1 MTIGNMPIGGA
12 QPPNAVI
19 GGIMAAILAIATG
32 LEPNAAVGLAIP
44 FALLGQ
50 LGVTLVFTLMS
61 PLMSSADNMAHNA
74 DTKGIERLNYFAMAL
89 LGLIFAVVVTLFFIA
104 GATIGQ
110 TIASAIPTWLQTGL
124 SAAGGMMRFVGF
136 AVLLKVMMNRDMW
149 GFFLMGFGLA
159 LITVANESLAT
170 PALLILA
177 LIGFGIAFWD
187 FQQQTELKGAAVS
200 TEVTSK
206 MASNEYVIPEHY
218 EDLTPAP
225 QLDQEDPQ
233 QDGLALLL
241 PAGLVQLRAYAGRW
255 LALLHHPPVWR
266 RSTPTRTT
274 SRLP

>member
-1 MTIGNMPIGGA
+1 
-12 QPPNAVI
+12 
-19 GGIMAAILAIATG
+19 MAAILAIATK

-74 DTKGIERLNYFAMAL
+74 DTKGIERLNYFAMTL
-89 LGLIFAVVVTLFFIA
+89 LGLIFAIVVTLFSIA
-104 GATIGQ
+104 GATIGA
-110 TIASAIPTWLQTGL
+110 TIAAAIPDWLQTGL

-159 LITVANESLAT
+159 LITVANDSLAT

-200 TEVTSK
+200 DGGDF
-206 MASNEYVIPEHY
+206 
-218 EDLTPAP
+218 ED
-225 QLDQEDPQ
+225 
-233 QDGLALLL
+233 GI
-241 PAGLVQLRAYAGRW
+241 
-255 LALLHHPPVWR
+255 
-266 RSTPTRTT
+266 
-274 SRLP
+274 

>member
-1 MTIGNMPIGGA
+1 MEYSIIQVALVFIVTFVAAIDQFNFLESLYQPIVTGAVIGLILGDLNTGLLVGGTYQLMTIGNMPIGGA

-50 LGVTLVFTLMS
+50 LG
-61 PLMSSADNMAHNA
+61 
-74 DTKGIERLNYFAMAL
+74 
-89 LGLIFAVVVTLFFIA
+89 VTLFFIA

-159 LITVANESLAT
+159 LITVANDSLAT

-200 TEVTSK
+200 DGGDF
-206 MASNEYVIPEHY
+206 
-218 EDLTPAP
+218 ED
-225 QLDQEDPQ
+225 
-233 QDGLALLL
+233 GI
-241 PAGLVQLRAYAGRW
+241 
-255 LALLHHPPVWR
+255 
-266 RSTPTRTT
+266 
-274 SRLP
+274 

>member
-1 MTIGNMPIGGA
+1 MEYSIIQIALVFVVTFIAAIDQFDFLESLYQPIVTGAVIGLILGDLNTGLLVGGTYQLMTIGNMPIGGA

-61 PLMSSADNMAHNA
+61 PLMSTADNMAHNA
-74 DTKGIERLNYFAMAL
+74 DTKGIERLNYF
-89 LGLIFAVVVTLFFIA
+89 
-104 GATIGQ
+104 ATIGQ

-159 LITVANESLAT
+159 LITVANDSLAT

-200 TEVTSK
+200 DGG
-206 MASNEYVIPEHY
+206 AF
-218 EDLTPAP
+218 ED
-225 QLDQEDPQ
+225 
-233 QDGLALLL
+233 GI
-241 PAGLVQLRAYAGRW
+241 
-255 LALLHHPPVWR
+255 
-266 RSTPTRTT
+266 
-274 SRLP
+274 

>member
-1 MTIGNMPIGGA
+1 MEYSIIQIALVFVVTFVAAIDQFDFLESLYQPIVTGAVIGLILGDLNTGLLVGGTYQLMTIGNMPIGGA

-61 PLMSSADNMAHNA
+61 PLMSTADNMAHNA

-89 LGLIFAVVVTLFFIA
+89 LGLIFA

-200 TEVTSK
+200 DGGDF
-206 MASNEYVIPEHY
+206 
-218 EDLTPAP
+218 ED
-225 QLDQEDPQ
+225 
-233 QDGLALLL
+233 GI
-241 PAGLVQLRAYAGRW
+241 
-255 LALLHHPPVWR
+255 
-266 RSTPTRTT
+266 
-274 SRLP
+274 

>member
-1 MTIGNMPIGGA
+1 
-12 QPPNAVI
+12 
-19 GGIMAAILAIATG
+19 
-32 LEPNAAVGLAIP
+32 
-44 FALLGQ
+44 
-50 LGVTLVFTLMS
+50 MS
-61 PLMSSADNMAHNA
+61 PLMSTADNMAHNA
-74 DTKGIERLNYFAMAL
+74 DPQGIERLNYFAMAL

-159 LITVANESLAT
+159 LITVANDSLAT

-200 TEVTSK
+200 DGGDF
-206 MASNEYVIPEHY
+206 
-218 EDLTPAP
+218 ED
-225 QLDQEDPQ
+225 
-233 QDGLALLL
+233 GI
-241 PAGLVQLRAYAGRW
+241 
-255 LALLHHPPVWR
+255 
-266 RSTPTRTT
+266 
-274 SRLP
+274 

>member
-1 MTIGNMPIGGA
+1 MEYSIIQIALVFVVTFIAAIDQFDFLESLYQPIVTGAVIGLILGDLNTGLLVGGTYQLMTIGNMPIGGA

-19 GGIMAAILAIATG
+19 GGIMAGPARIAHILHAQLTFGIA
-32 LEPNAAVGLAIP
+32 
-44 FALLGQ
+44 ALLGQ

-61 PLMSSADNMAHNA
+61 PLMSTADNMAHNA

-159 LITVANESLAT
+159 LITVANDSLAT

-200 TEVTSK
+200 DGGDF
-206 MASNEYVIPEHY
+206 
-218 EDLTPAP
+218 ED
-225 QLDQEDPQ
+225 
-233 QDGLALLL
+233 GI
-241 PAGLVQLRAYAGRW
+241 
-255 LALLHHPPVWR
+255 
-266 RSTPTRTT
+266 
-274 SRLP
+274 

>member
-1 MTIGNMPIGGA
+1 
-12 QPPNAVI
+12 
-19 GGIMAAILAIATG
+19 
-32 LEPNAAVGLAIP
+32 
-44 FALLGQ
+44 
-50 LGVTLVFTLMS
+50 MS

-159 LITVANESLAT
+159 LITVANDSLAT

-200 TEVTSK
+200 DGGDF
-206 MASNEYVIPEHY
+206 
-218 EDLTPAP
+218 ED
-225 QLDQEDPQ
+225 
-233 QDGLALLL
+233 GI
-241 PAGLVQLRAYAGRW
+241 
-255 LALLHHPPVWR
+255 
-266 RSTPTRTT
+266 
-274 SRLP
+274 

>member
-1 MTIGNMPIGGA
+1 MEYSIIQVALVFIVTFIAAIDQFNFLESLYQPIVTGAVIGLILGDLNTGLLVGGTYQLMTIGNMPIGGA

-89 LGLIFAVVVTLFFIA
+89 LGLIFAV
-104 GATIGQ
+104 
-110 TIASAIPTWLQTGL
+110 
-124 SAAGGMMRFVGF
+124 
-136 AVLLKVMMNRDMW
+136 LLKVMMTRDMW

-159 LITVANESLAT
+159 LITVANDSLAT

-200 TEVTSK
+200 DGGDF
-206 MASNEYVIPEHY
+206 
-218 EDLTPAP
+218 ED
-225 QLDQEDPQ
+225 
-233 QDGLALLL
+233 GI
-241 PAGLVQLRAYAGRW
+241 
-255 LALLHHPPVWR
+255 
-266 RSTPTRTT
+266 
-274 SRLP
+274 